1 MRRVN
6 KKGDESDNTI
16 RVVIYS
22 RVKEN
27 DSKKAAKFSTIPI
40 SIRPL
45 IEEEPIYTTSWESP
59 PRGDTI

>member
-16 RVVIYS
+16 RVVNNS

-27 DSKKAAKFSTIPI
+27 DSQKKVAKFSTIPI

-45 IEEEPIYTTSWESP
+45 IEEEPIYTTS
-59 PRGDTI
+59 